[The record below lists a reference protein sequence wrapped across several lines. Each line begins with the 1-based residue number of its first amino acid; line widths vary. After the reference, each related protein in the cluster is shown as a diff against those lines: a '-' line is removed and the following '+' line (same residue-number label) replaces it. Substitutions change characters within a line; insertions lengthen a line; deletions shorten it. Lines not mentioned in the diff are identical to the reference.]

1 MAQADYY
8 IANQSGALVR
18 QDLNEQFEAIATL
31 NAGPDEPAVKFP
43 YMLWKCTATG
53 VLYQRNAGNTA
64 WELFGELN
72 GGVPVGTVVAYVPG
86 YFADAANGGFV
97 VTGPA
102 ANTVAAVN
110 ALVGPTWRVADGS
123 EYEDPASP
131 IWSSSGRHLPNCSN
145 SRFMMGSTTAGGI
158 GGATTHT
165 HTTGD
170 HALTESELAS
180 HDHTVSINAGGLHSH
195 TYNGATGGS
204 CAISHNDYSGNYRHV
219 SSSGNTSTQ
228 GTHFHTASIGDAG
241 GGAAHNHGATGSS
254 GHMPPYLS
262 CFYLVRVR

>member
-43 YMLWKCTATG
+43 YMLWKCTTTG

-165 HTTGD
+165 HSTGD
-170 HALTESELAS
+170 FTLTTS
-180 HDHTVSINAGGLHSH
+180 HIPSHSH
-195 TYNGATGGS
+195 TVTVNSGGAHTHTIPVITQIGTVYHNRVYSIDGGS
-204 CAISHNDYSGNYRHV
+204 ATTITTGSGGSHS
-219 SSSGNTSTQ
+219 
-228 GTHFHTASIGDAG
+228 HTASAGNTGDSQ
-241 GGAAHNHGATGSS
+241 AHNHGATGSS
-254 GHMPPYLS
+254 GHMPPYLA

>member
-43 YMLWKCTATG
+43 HMLWKCTTTG

-170 HALTESELAS
+170 FTLTTSHIPSHNHSITVNSGGNHRHPVYSE
-180 HDHTVSINAGGLHSH
+180 GGGSVQHNTLKPSNPGENTEYTQYGGAHSH
-195 TYNGATGGS
+195 TAT
-204 CAISHNDYSGNYRHV
+204 CGN
-219 SSSGNTSTQ
+219 
-228 GTHFHTASIGDAG
+228 IG

>member
-43 YMLWKCTATG
+43 HMLWKCTTTG

-64 WELFGELN
+64 WELFGEIN

-102 ANTVAAVN
+102 DNTVAAVN

-158 GGATTHT
+158 GGAATHT
-165 HTTGD
+165 HTTGNFT
-170 HALTESELAS
+170 LTAT
-180 HDHTVSINAGGLHSH
+180 HIPSH
-195 TYNGATGGS
+195 THTITVNSAGAHTHTFSVGQANAAHPLPLHATDLDTRFEGTTKS
-204 CAISHNDYSGNYRHV
+204 AGNH
-219 SSSGNTSTQ
+219 T
-228 GTHFHTASIGDAG
+228 HTASASSVG
-241 GGAAHNHGATGSS
+241 GGSAHNHGATGSS

>member
-43 YMLWKCTATG
+43 YMLWKCTTTG

-64 WELFGELN
+64 WELFGEIN

-97 VTGPA
+97 LTGPA
-102 ANTVAAVN
+102 TNTVVAVN

-165 HTTGD
+165 HSTGD
-170 HALTESELAS
+170 FTLTTS
-180 HDHTVSINAGGLHSH
+180 HIPSHRHSVTVTGGDHRHQYFFSGIPGDVYIAQSRNGSGPDAHYYTSYSGDLTLSGQTGYAGGS
-195 TYNGATGGS
+195 
-204 CAISHNDYSGNYRHV
+204 
-219 SSSGNTSTQ
+219 Q
-228 GTHFHTASIGDAG
+228 
-241 GGAAHNHGATGSS
+241 AHNHGATGSS

>member
-43 YMLWKCTATG
+43 YMLWKCTTTG

-102 ANTVAAVN
+102 DNTVAAVN

-165 HTTGD
+165 HSTGD
-170 HALTESELAS
+170 FTLTTS
-180 HDHTVSINAGGLHSH
+180 HIPSHRHSVTV
-195 TYNGATGGS
+195 TGGNHRHQYFFS
-204 CAISHNDYSGNYRHV
+204 GIAGDVYIAQSRGGSGPDAGYYTGYSGDLTL
-219 SSSGNTSTQ
+219 SGQT
-228 GTHFHTASIGDAG
+228 GYAGASQ
-241 GGAAHNHGATGSS
+241 AHNHGDTGSS

>member
-43 YMLWKCTATG
+43 HMLWKCTTTG

-165 HTTGD
+165 HSTDDFTLTTSHIPSHRHSVTVTGGNHRHQYFFTGLPGD
-170 HALTESELAS
+170 DYIAQSRNGSGPDAQYYTGYSGDLTLSGQ
-180 HDHTVSINAGGLHSH
+180 TGYAGGS
-195 TYNGATGGS
+195 
-204 CAISHNDYSGNYRHV
+204 
-219 SSSGNTSTQ
+219 Q
-228 GTHFHTASIGDAG
+228 
-241 GGAAHNHGATGSS
+241 AHNHGATGSS